1 MSRVRCDTDQV
12 VRQVRAIVTTQ
23 AMDEAVAGSSAQCAY
38 EKLKSDLQE
47 RAGAENRI
55 RRLGKFEDHCADQQ
69 LSNSERL
76 QLAIRLSNTPVS
88 VLDMEDLADLSSNLP
103 LEVSAPSSPPRQPRQ
118 PTHVAPPDLP
128 DGSGLAGSK
137 SARPGHTPS
146 SSSLSSKAAQA
157 FRGCEGDGPGQYGYS
172 QQVKDSAPESKYHL
186 QELKRKLREG
196 DADLQKLYA
205 TLLLHRCECIFCS
218 AAFTCSIEY
227 GCFGLKPICNTPRSQ

>member
-76 QLAIRLSNTPVS
+76 QLAIRLSNAPVS

-103 LEVSAPSSPPRQPRQ
+103 LEVSAQPRRWRPQ
-118 PTHVAPPDLP
+118 VGASRT
-128 DGSGLAGSK
+128 AGFHHPNVWS
-137 SARPGHTPS
+137 TPS
-146 SSSLSSKAAQA
+146 AEGSATAAQLGSY
-157 FRGCEGDGPGQYGYS
+157 RGSSVAGRVCAS
-172 QQVKDSAPESKYHL
+172 
-186 QELKRKLREG
+186 
-196 DADLQKLYA
+196 
-205 TLLLHRCECIFCS
+205 
-218 AAFTCSIEY
+218 
-227 GCFGLKPICNTPRSQ
+227 

>member
-38 EKLKSDLQE
+38 EKLKSDLQGH
-47 RAGAENRI
+47 AGAENRI

-137 SARPGHTPS
+137 SAQPGHTPS

-157 FRGCEGDGPGQYGYS
+157 FRDCGGDGPGQYDYS
-172 QQVKDSAPESKYHL
+172 QQVKDSAPESKYHP
-186 QELKRKLREG
+186 QELKRRL
-196 DADLQKLYA
+196 
-205 TLLLHRCECIFCS
+205 
-218 AAFTCSIEY
+218 
-227 GCFGLKPICNTPRSQ
+227 

>member
-103 LEVSAPSSPPRQPRQ
+103 LEVSAPSSPPR
-118 PTHVAPPDLP
+118 HVAPPDLP

-146 SSSLSSKAAQA
+146 SSSLSGKAAQA
-157 FRGCEGDGPGQYGYS
+157 FRDCGGDGPGQYGYS

-186 QELKRKLREG
+186 QELKRKVREG

-205 TLLLHRCECIFCS
+205 KKTMTVDDRAEASRLS
-218 AAFTCSIEY
+218 AQNEA
-227 GCFGLKPICNTPRSQ
+227 LMQQRH